1 MAAPQNRDTGMEINH
16 NNLKGLHE
24 TLKENGYN
32 PPDYDTF
39 VSDMRDEQNLR
50 GAYETLKREGYTPP
64 EFEVFKADM
73 FGGPAFRNIS
83 FWDNAD
89 KGKGAGHA
97 SGSTGRVS
105 SPTPAR
111 KISSPAPA
119 ARRATSPK
127 RAAPPAPAARRIAG
141 GKAGAFIKDVTSAL
155 FGETPAK
162 PMTKAQMAAGLQ
174 QTRMES
180 DARFSAMRQGQRDS
194 MRAIESSGPMAYRKR
209 RLRQR
214 GGGSGTRR
222 AVKEHL
228 EGGLPVE
235 SGRRVYD
242 PATDRFRDTY
252 LRADGDET
260 FDSRESAKDSKAVYS
275 HVNAQVEQERIRRMY
290 EQTLPGIVADVSAEA
305 RAAAEGDMS
314 RSMDSAGFST
324 AMALSDKY
332 GNPMSAIGNS
342 AKKEHYDMEKLV
354 PQVIS
359 RLTPGQWELL
369 VRGEK
374 ERTRAAYE
382 QKRSELAALEKELAS
397 DNGMIPHAAYRKQ
410 KKAETLR
417 AEVAYWGR
425 LLNDRSYHENRVRW
439 MIEEGVMGDFTQH
452 STPKSGLEFFGRKV
466 LDTAMW
472 AEKLGTPANVMDQA
486 RGIAMSEAARKH
498 PVLNV
503 AGMIA
508 GMGLDPM
515 NYAFMGTGSLL
526 GKGALWG
533 VGRLASRGGATGAVA
548 TRVGGGTL
556 AGKAIGSAVSS
567 AATFAQ
573 YEAGQE
579 LAGQAVYDDWD
590 LGKVLN
596 SGVRGGLLGAAMGV
610 AAPLV
615 GNVSTRLV
623 ENTASTAGKV
633 AVRTGQAVVS
643 PVLEG
648 TIFSVPEWIEGKQDA
663 FDVWT
668 GNMGM
673 VLGFKAA
680 HMVKSAPRHIASLK
694 NDGSGLSFQERLVRN
709 LTTVPRDISMSREE
723 LEELRRAGYGKLADL
738 FRRSDTKVQVQDAEG
753 NWADSDT
760 AEHGNIKHGPERVD
774 EVPVYNNK
782 GQKIGTRKEAVRDV
796 EGFEATPEFDG
807 YDNMVRLMEDSRVSE
822 AARAKAYYLL
832 TGRMLPMS
840 TILSYRTI
848 ERDGGIDVQSL
859 NAQGGVVTSRHFSSK
874 EKAQG
879 EINNLYRQ
887 IELNTIDVGERFKSN
902 ALVSEATDAA
912 CKDVAAAHGGSW
924 TAEGVRSAYDQAM
937 KDLADPQKAKEV
949 GEASRK
955 LVEEVDAAVK
965 AHADDYKDKTVEALR
980 SSIGKEHGVDIDTA
994 IRKSPSKRSE
1004 QEQTA
1009 INRYAES
1016 LFPEEMRQRYA
1027 EQTQAQA
1034 QAGGEGQ
1041 AEGRSVA
1048 QEARDAGYSMTEPE
1062 QREQPVR
1069 NFRYRESR
1077 MYDLFG
1083 RRDLREMLEEE
1094 FGTSDADAILEMLP
1108 QSAYGAKERTVVA
1121 DYLKARETSDSA
1133 IRRVEDESRAQME
1146 KMEAFIEKAAHKDG
1160 QVRPATMKDDGRQ
1173 VYVVKGKATLTEDG
1187 SMINTAASDKV
1198 IYIYDPATDKV
1209 EQTSPSQL
1217 AGLGAAT
1224 SVEETRAEMERTII
1238 AKFDADMSALRGERD
1253 TFNPG
1258 DTFVAD
1264 LWGEGPQQSK
1274 VAGVDAEGK
1283 ILIETEDKKG
1293 QRAFEPGELSAKIDE
1308 HKQAEFEAAMR
1319 EREAEAEK
1327 NAQEPAGAPEESAEE
1342 GVPGEPEASEPRPV
1356 RYDRG
1361 DSLRVSV
1368 GGREETQQA
1377 AVVDREGETVTIW
1390 TPFPV
1395 TERSEKGR
1403 TMAGYTTD
1411 IARADLDAI
1420 VARDAQGNPLDY
1432 VSANPEQ
1439 EEKTEEAYSGTGNNS
1454 VNLQHGEGPEQDN
1467 DGISRGD
1474 DRSRMAA
1481 DPAGSVEGNRD
1492 RSDIRVYE
1500 EGLDTRTDAH
1510 TDDSPRTRRVS
1521 ETERLVGIA
1530 KANGQYWTRQETKT
1544 LGERVSKT
1552 SGESDVYDNHKVDGR
1567 VYKVKDP
1574 YAKSPMKGGVQ
1585 PEEAIYEHL
1594 VHNKYFP
1601 ETAYRFEGISEDVT
1615 GGLRIVLSQDFVES
1629 ASHATDEEVAAAL
1642 AEKGLLPE
1650 GKYTYGNEEVSVTDV
1665 TGDNAL
1671 VGADGR
1677 VYFIDPVID
1686 FKRPAREILGDSD
1699 AAPANAVT
1707 PLNPAGTPGSGAE
1720 SVPESANPVE
1730 NLQETGAQE
1739 AEPMPMRTVREKGES
1754 WEEPDY
1760 MATSPQRSRAYIYD
1774 EAGLSRQQANEHV
1787 EYMAKSAKDA
1797 VERHRKKA
1805 PKIGGSIARFKKAQA
1820 DWEREGEALQRAVEF
1835 WDSVKAEQRKALEA
1849 EKQAQDLRQA
1859 QVHDE
1864 AVARFEQEQRLKAQ
1878 KQAEQEA
1885 IGANAVNPALKA
1897 KWDAAPKIIGNANS
1911 HVLADGSAIS
1921 GHYVLTEAGAAS
1933 ASHDPG
1939 NAFMPTEG
1947 FPVDENGQSVNDR
1960 DYMRDKDAQRMVQRM
1975 AASFDSRALQTPV
1988 IVSRDG
1994 IVLSGNNRT
2003 MSGDLATAQGT
2014 DQAYV
2019 DHLAQYGGMYGF
2031 TPEQVSGM
2039 RHPRVVFVPDE
2050 ALPYDST
2057 TFSRFNAQEMKS
2069 QSKPEA
2075 AVKLGKIVPDAV
2087 FDEIVGDINRYE
2099 RMSDFYANEGAAARA
2114 LGALH
2119 AAGVVNDAQMPELRT
2134 GTALSAAGRE
2144 LLENTLIGK
2153 VFQSDPDAVR
2163 KIMEIPSMRQTIVM
2177 ALAEVA
2183 GNRAL
2188 AGKGYDLV
2196 EELARAV
2203 DLCYRA
2209 KTAQPDVYA
2218 PGIPVSPFGRQQGL
2232 FDDEMGESRVTDATA
2247 LLLADLLNDT
2257 RPSRLRNVLTIY
2269 NKEAGDAAAGSMD
2282 LFSGEVP
2289 SKESIL
2295 SEINNHFRNATPK
2308 EQQAVADAAIA
2319 ERRAAA
2325 EAAAKGAEGSQGPE
2339 QAPAPARRNEGRGLD
2354 TAGTELSQPGAGTV
2368 LPVAERGGQGDLRHP
2383 QRREPG
2389 DLPQA
2394 QTDGLDYEYN
2404 LSDEIDHNGRPFVLN
2419 SEGNLEFG
2427 RIEKRS
2433 GLTEAPILL
2442 SEGIITNPATKD
2454 GYGLLHIEA
2463 RHGKQIRQNG
2473 YSNAIEFIEDVA
2485 SHWEKIM
2492 EAKDRNGN
2500 PTYRLIARGR
2510 HNNTIMVE
2518 LSGDGT
2524 YWNIN
2529 TAGIFKTS
2537 YGANRKEVYNRHTTV
2552 KQPAE
2557 IAAESPES
2565 AQGGTSDSARM
2576 NSTTASSERKVNNS
2590 ASEKQ
2595 GSSQE
2600 SSVQPSDNKGERTVQ
2615 TAVAAAEAEVN
2626 TEPSEAQKKAGN
2638 YKMGHLEIDGLG
2650 ITIENPKGSVRRG
2663 KDPDGTPW
2671 ETRMKNTYGYI
2682 KGTTGVD
2689 GDKIDVFLSDTPTD
2703 GDVYVVD
2710 QYNKDGSFDEHKVMY
2725 GFTSATEAEAAY
2737 LSNHSADWTQ
2747 GRKTVVTGVTRQEF
2761 KKWLG
2766 ASDRKT
2772 KPFAEYKSVKP
2783 VEKQNPRLAIEP
2795 DGSSDFGPVF
2805 TQFKGNA
2812 QGAIKALSEL
2822 QDGEAIGALHH
2833 KDVGD
2838 IDLVWGNAGTAKSD
2852 GFGLAKLV
2860 KYHPE
2865 VLEHL
2870 QEILDDTHIVK
2881 RSENRINLESETHK
2895 AAVRLTWNKEKKK
2908 WLLTA
2913 FEKKETP
2920 KSIDKTTDT
2929 GDNPTDLR
2937 GDTALSQNSGVSER
2951 KVNALPSE
2959 KQGDGAKSPVG
2970 ELPGPSSDRPVV
2982 VKGARWEA
2990 TGEPER
2996 WKTGHGKGRAKG
3008 DSHDI
3013 NWPNLGEGKRRQVG
3027 STTAERDAI
3036 MALIEDYGS
3045 AEALWNA
3052 FEDGKVFLGKNEAA
3066 ILKRIIEKHEA
3077 GSRYGTIPFHQGVEA
3092 DGNRDVY
3099 EAGKSLVEAAGI
3111 EVVEV
3116 SGEEARE
3123 MLGQKNTPVAGQPNR
3138 ANEKP
3143 TSGSV
3148 LLSAKGDSSSNP
3160 NVPSEAG
3167 AKIINNTHTAKSNI
3181 KKFSNND
3188 FIINTST
3195 LSETFRGLGKL
3206 LKLETKGGSRYTI
3219 LQTDGGHTVAIRL
3232 SDHAANGNNFARDN
3246 AEGNLSIV
3254 IERRRFE
3261 AKDSEIEFT
3270 EATIPLERFESRPDD
3285 VIKAIVSGVSDV
3297 LADKPF
3303 TLDSTLGV
3311 VETKGSG
3318 GAAPAPMRTEDGVVY
3333 GWTKGGKVYLNR
3345 DAMNPQTPAHEYTHL
3360 WDDMVRRENP
3370 ELWERG
3376 KELMKQTP
3384 LWDEVRDDPN
3394 YADIRDNE
3402 DAVASEVH
3410 SRLTGQRGA
3419 ERIEEMM
3426 KQAAAEPDVV
3436 EKAKKFNLVH
3446 QLKAWLS
3453 DMFQGLKKTLGK
3465 WSKQDLR
3472 ELTAEDFADMTLRD
3486 LAEGLDP
3493 QAEITRGENARAA
3506 MRANPMLD
3514 DYHTGIRGRE
3524 DAKTFDEILREAEE
3538 SWTEYGS
3545 LTYPDM
3551 DIDMLREAKES
3562 GHITVYSSKPIET
3575 GTFVTPSRMNAE
3587 DYAGDGHVYS
3597 AVVPV
3602 DRIAWISE
3610 DEGQMGDVAASP
3622 SAGKSDGRHD
3632 VSGDGIRMSAAM
3644 SRGREDF
3651 DSLRERA
3658 VAERG
3663 IVMPG
3668 LNEKAVRVVE
3678 VPRHAFKGDTPIAQA
3693 KKWAKGNIVGEHTL
3707 TDSEGKD
3714 VSYTISGKAVDKY
3727 LSQSA
3732 TGKRDNL
3739 EVHLSVLKKLPDV
3752 IGESVEAEVH
3762 PDYNKGEDGVRRPE
3776 NGYNNANLVH
3786 RFYGL
3791 VTVGGEPYR
3800 VKTTIIESGT
3810 NDIKTKPH
3818 SFEVTN
3824 IELLSEDSSSTV
3836 EPTATGYQG
3845 QLPHGTTKLL
3855 KGVEKSYDSGKKLLE
3870 ESEKEPEYRTAEEG
3884 VEYFNARSI
3893 QPWAGPLERLRFKR
3907 EREGSL
3913 TGGEREHMQ
3922 ELAAQEKAWEEAWA
3936 AGHTDTDVPAGHRSR
3951 FEYYAESYGQGG
3963 LSSDL
3968 YHAGREAGPLY
3979 DEAGTLVSANAREM
3993 ARRALPAIMRRRADL
4008 LAEREGFSRAGQA
4021 AIDAELADLEYMAL
4035 YYQRMEAGE
4044 DVKRTMPGRVEHQRM
4059 LATAREVAASLGEKV
4074 VLYEAPGDIH
4084 DSDRSRQLRK
4094 RRSYGW
4100 YNPNDGTIHVNV
4112 GRHRSAGEIVKTV
4125 LHEIVGHKTIEQIMG
4140 PERFARLIDEIWNH
4154 AGKKVRAKI
4163 AEKMGKNGWDYREA
4177 TKEYLG
4183 EIAEE
4188 VHTKGFETLEDEKK
4202 TVWQRVKAK
4211 IQDFLNRILEGLKI
4225 PARIRLTE
4233 NDLSYMMWK
4242 LYKHKERKAAG
4253 KSAEGDIFDKAE
4265 EIARHEQWEREG
4277 DSLEIAARYGEA
4289 DETAAEN
4296 LAHGVDSLRKIALGE
4311 DEVKDAMHRKDLSQF
4326 SASTGI
4332 TFVFG
4337 KTGDPARNY
4346 KGGFGLAHIGAK
4358 HGADTILRVLDAIA
4372 NGKIS
4377 RYVAGNRTVIIEKD
4391 GYEALLALT
4400 RFGNKET
4407 WLFNG
4412 WDKIETTGE
4421 DGKVSTNTVST
4432 QANPTF
4438 SREDLGAVVDD
4449 ANLREFFES
4458 AKKSPENLSD
4468 YLRTVDNNIQ
4478 EGEKVDPEAGLHY
4491 RDGDDMQDMTIEER
4505 TLKLSVMLAERHR
4518 GDVAVRD
4525 AAVEA
4530 LGKTIGNI
4538 RKAMAAQHTYDF
4550 NTVRSLGAVADIL
4563 ISSGTFLPEGPGEV
4577 KRLYGIMKRGI
4588 GHAYTDK
4595 DGVEHAVQS
4604 EKDYNAA
4611 VESLMDLFVSN
4622 QLKLSGKFLDEVM
4635 KIRGSKVNARGVEVM
4650 GELDSE
4656 GQLMVRGMKGYMNM
4670 DLQAIR
4676 DRIEAL
4682 DDIIANGSEAASMNA
4697 AAEKMGIE
4705 LAWQYVAEV
4714 SDRAAQEKVMRD
4726 QLRDMTSQWDP
4737 KMSGEARKAYSEQ
4750 KRALRESIRKIRIE
4764 RADAMRQLAS
4774 QAGNQLRNSIER
4786 VKAFREREKQ
4796 RLEEIWHNANSD
4808 MQGRPYDEHGMKKKG
4823 LGVKLSNNMASRLLL
4838 APAATFEQMMRVFG
4852 SKSVDGEGY
4861 LFDRYVRG
4869 WQECRDKEFT
4879 STQEVEGILDK
4890 KAAEILGKRKARWS
4904 DLYGLTRKGA
4914 GSCDWQD
4921 GGEMREHKVTQ
4932 GNLMYIYMVN
4942 KMTDGQV
4949 KLRRMG
4955 ITEDKV
4961 REIEQVLDPKLKA
4974 VADWLQEELLP
4985 SLRDRYNE
4993 VHVRMFG
5000 APMAE
5005 IENYFPLRILAN
5017 ARLEE
5022 VEMAGK
5028 IDGKDLPKTMTGAI
5042 IKRRFNN
5049 YALDV
5054 LNSDAVSIA
5063 LDHIR
5068 EMETWAA
5075 FAEYRR
5081 DLCTLL
5087 SYKHFRNQV
5096 KNMTTVYGSG
5106 ERLWEKFYNLSLL
5119 VGGAYQPK
5127 TSEFDKVAV
5136 NITKLAT
5143 GACIALRVNTAL
5155 KQTLSYPAFAHDAN
5169 IFRLFYNMT
5178 PWRARA
5184 CWKWAMENMP
5194 AFQRR
5199 WKSRLA
5205 GNDVLR
5211 PWKHDWDWTKAEF
5224 VQKVQRAGITP
5235 NAFIDALT
5243 VAMGSE
5249 AVYHSKLKG
5258 YLKDGFSKEYAH
5270 RRALQDAEIIFN
5282 LSQQSSE
5289 LPYMSLL
5296 QNDRSYLSTSVTNFR
5311 SSPQSYLRQSIQ
5323 SKRELANMVKSKEI
5337 QIEFETKKAVREGLT
5352 PEQAQARAKR
5362 KYKHNWVRNLFKSM
5376 NFDYILPA
5384 LWVFGLGGIWYCIFG
5399 KDEEKKKQYAEDA
5412 MKRGLLG
5419 GFEGLTFGGTMPDFV
5434 YGLAT
5439 GDKPQLDE
5447 ETSPAMGLITDM
5459 ANLYS
5464 NGKTER
5470 AANEM
5475 INTMIA
5481 LGVGVN
5487 PQVLEDG
5494 VVAGMDFF
5502 EQDEKSARD
5511 WALLFMRV
5519 IQCPQSQMDQVYFD
5533 ELGMDAKEAQR
5544 MSPAQLAERYATY
5557 KARRA
5562 NFATMWSYDDERWE
5576 KEVKEPWR
5584 KRFEKEAK
5592 ERLKG
5597 WSEERVNTSLEK
5609 YDAEWSATS
5618 KRLEGVKQQPMELT
5632 EKAAKYNEV
5641 VESPEGQRYLLYKP
5655 CHAMLDKMIESWLEA
5670 PSAEAAATEAAAII
5684 EFKAKVVEMLDS
5696 WEDEKKARQLRQEV
5710 FQINKEW
5717 HKRHLPPKTGQAANQ

>member
-89 KGKGAGHA
+89 KGKGAGQA

-111 KISSPAPA
+111 KISSPTPA
-119 ARRATSPK
+119 ARRATSAK

-155 FGETPAK
+155 FGETPSK

-174 QTRMES
+174 QARMES

-194 MRAIESSGPMAYRKR
+194 MRVIESSGPMAYRKR

-235 SGRRVYD
+235 SSRRVYD

-252 LRADGDET
+252 LRADGGET
-260 FDSRESAKDSKAVYS
+260 FDSRESARDSKTVNS

-290 EQTLPGIVADVSAEA
+290 EQTLPGIVADVSADA

-314 RSMDSAGFST
+314 RSMNSAGFST

-486 RGIAMSEAARKH
+486 RGIAMSEAAQKH

-533 VGRLASRGGATGAVA
+533 VGSLASRGGATGAVA

-567 AATFAQ
+567 WATLAQ

-579 LAGQAVYDDWD
+579 VAAQAVYDDWD

-753 NWADSDT
+753 NWADSGM

-774 EVPVYNNK
+774 EVPVYNSK

-807 YDNMVRLMEDSRVSE
+807 YDNMVRLTEDSRVSE

-848 ERDGGIDVQSL
+848 ERDGGVDVQSL

-902 ALVSEATDAA
+902 ALVEEATDAA

-924 TAEGVRSAYDQAM
+924 TAEGVRSAYDQAV

-965 AHADDYKDKTVEALR
+965 AHADDYKDKTAEALR
-980 SSIGKEHGVDIDTA
+980 SSIGKEYEVDIDTA

-1027 EQTQAQA
+1027 EQ
-1034 QAGGEGQ
+1034 GQ
-1041 AEGRSVA
+1041 AEGEAPGEGRSAA
-1048 QEARDAGYSMTEPE
+1048 QEARQAGYSMTEPE
-1062 QREQPVR
+1062 QREQAVR
-1069 NFRYRESR
+1069 NFRYHESR

-1083 RRDLREMLEEE
+1083 RRDLEEMLEEE
-1094 FGTSDADAILEMLP
+1094 FGTSDADAILGLLP
-1108 QSAYGAKERTVVA
+1108 QSAHDARERGVIA

-1224 SVEETRAEMERTII
+1224 SVEETRAEMERVII
-1238 AKFDADMSALRGERD
+1238 EKFDADMSALRGERD
-1253 TFNPG
+1253 TFSPG

-1264 LWGEGPQQSK
+1264 LWGESPQQSK

-1283 ILIETEDKKG
+1283 ILIETEGKKG

-1308 HKQAEFEAAMR
+1308 QKQAEFEAAMR
-1319 EREAEAEK
+1319 EREAEAAK
-1327 NAQEPAGAPEESAEE
+1327 KAQEPAGAPGEPAEE
-1342 GVPGEPEASEPRPV
+1342 GVTEEPEASEPRPV

-1361 DSLRVSV
+1361 DSFRVSV

-1395 TERSEKGR
+1395 TDKSEKGR

-1420 VARDAQGNPLDY
+1420 VARDEQGKPVDY
-1432 VSANPEQ
+1432 VAANPEA
-1439 EEKTEEAYSGTGNNS
+1439 EPEAAPAETPAGPEEAVIREGITGTADALKESFTVERERIGN
-1454 VNLQHGEGPEQDN
+1454 EW
-1467 DGISRGD
+1467 
-1474 DRSRMAA
+1474 
-1481 DPAGSVEGNRD
+1481 
-1492 RSDIRVYE
+1492 
-1500 EGLDTRTDAH
+1500 LDTRAVQDAMR
-1510 TDDSPRTRRVS
+1510 TYADGASTVEEIVERAKADSNDERTRQ
-1521 ETERLVGIA
+1521 RLDTLLEFDS
-1530 KANGQYWTRQETKT
+1530 TRQKLQAMLTVPKTGET
-1544 LGERVSKT
+1544 VPT
-1552 SGESDVYDNHKVDGR
+1552 SAGM
-1567 VYKVKDP
+1567 P
-1574 YAKSPMKGGVQ
+1574 Q
-1585 PEEAIYEHL
+1585 
-1594 VHNKYFP
+1594 
-1601 ETAYRFEGISEDVT
+1601 
-1615 GGLRIVLSQDFVES
+1615 
-1629 ASHATDEEVAAAL
+1629 
-1642 AEKGLLPE
+1642 
-1650 GKYTYGNEEVSVTDV
+1650 
-1665 TGDNAL
+1665 
-1671 VGADGR
+1671 
-1677 VYFIDPVID
+1677 
-1686 FKRPAREILGDSD
+1686 
-1699 AAPANAVT
+1699 
-1707 PLNPAGTPGSGAE
+1707 NPTGTPVSGAE
-1720 SVPESANPVE
+1720 SVPESASPVE
-1730 NLQETGAQE
+1730 NVQETLAPT
-1739 AEPMPMRTVREKGES
+1739 AEPTPLQRIPRDAKGEPIF
-1754 WEEPDY
+1754 EQAE
-1760 MATSPQRSRAYIYD
+1760 SP
-1774 EAGLSRQQANEHV
+1774 EVGW
-1787 EYMAKSAKDA
+1787 DA
-1797 VERHRKKA
+1797 
-1805 PKIGGSIARFKKAQA
+1805 
-1820 DWEREGEALQRAVEF
+1820 LVEF
-1835 WDSVKAEQRKALEA
+1835 SEGDAATAKEIADTMADEKRKAYE
-1849 EKQAQDLRQA
+1849 
-1859 QVHDE
+1859 
-1864 AVARFEQEQRLKAQ
+1864 KAQ
-1878 KQAEQEA
+1878 KQKPKGKTPTEILASKKAISAGLAQAEQEYNLWQHMANVEQRRQDA
-1885 IGANAVNPALKA
+1885 IRSQQEAEARQRAAERAEAEKAERAAREEAERLEREALEGIPEWHLDTPENARKRGARRFGGQMFTRQEPVQGIVGKEVEVKFSQKDLPKGHLAVIEAPQLQPSHIQGQRNPMFFIEEAQPKNRAEAVSMFAA
-1897 KWDAAPKIIGNANS
+1897 KEMAEGIRPQEIT
-1911 HVLADGSAIS
+1911 GSATA
-1921 GHYVLTEAGAAS
+1921 YTGA
-1933 ASHDPG
+1933 
-1939 NAFMPTEG
+1939 PT
-1947 FPVDENGQSVNDR
+1947 VNTR
-1960 DYMRDKDAQRMVQRM
+1960 GE
-1975 AASFDSRALQTPV
+1975 V
-1988 IVSRDG
+1988 IQ
-1994 IVLSGNNRT
+1994 GNNRSDALRYLWDSKLPEQQQIYKQYLIDNAEQFGLDPEAVNAMQQPVLVNMLDVDDAEAIRLGQMT
-2003 MSGDLATAQGT
+2003 AQDTESGGVERIKPKNVAQKLGEDMRSFASLLLRSGDEEASFGQLVDRNGT
-2014 DQAYV
+2014 EV
-2019 DHLAQYGGMYGF
+2019 MKWLAQKGAVSDTQYQSAFDSKGNLTAEAKNDLQKVLYQAVFKGGSQQLEEMF
-2031 TPEQVSGM
+2031 
-2039 RHPRVVFVPDE
+2039 D
-2050 ALPYDST
+2050 ALPAKAQRAILSTAFRDMDSP
-2057 TFSRFNAQEMKS
+2057 F
-2069 QSKPEA
+2069 
-2075 AVKLGKIVPDAV
+2075 
-2087 FDEIVGDINRYE
+2087 
-2099 RMSDFYANEGAAARA
+2099 
-2114 LGALH
+2114 
-2119 AAGVVNDAQMPELRT
+2119 
-2134 GTALSAAGRE
+2134 
-2144 LLENTLIGK
+2144 
-2153 VFQSDPDAVR
+2153 
-2163 KIMEIPSMRQTIVM
+2163 
-2177 ALAEVA
+2177 
-2183 GNRAL
+2183 
-2188 AGKGYDLV
+2188 AGKMLP
-2196 EELARAV
+2196 EIQASIAAFNQL
-2203 DLCYRA
+2203 
-2209 KTAQPDVYA
+2209 
-2218 PGIPVSPFGRQQGL
+2218 
-2232 FDDEMGESRVTDATA
+2232 M
-2247 LLLADLLNDT
+2247 NDPT
-2257 RPSRLRNVLTIY
+2257 
-2269 NKEAGDAAAGSMD
+2269 
-2282 LFSGEVP
+2282 F
-2289 SKESIL
+2289 
-2295 SEINNHFRNATPK
+2295 
-2308 EQQAVADAAIA
+2308 
-2319 ERRAAA
+2319 
-2325 EAAAKGAEGSQGPE
+2325 AAAKKLEEALRAVEAFKMSIQLDDRFEQYMPADNFSNFALHLAAMYKANDMSQSTLASYFNQMYDLAQGKKAATLFEEADTTEYPLADVIKQVLNIDYKPAKNGNNNVANGGADVALRNQDGQGGKLRGNEPPAIGE
-2339 QAPAPARRNEGRGLD
+2339 QNS
-2354 TAGTELSQPGAGTV
+2354 TGTEPSDRGAGTSDDS
-2368 LPVAERGGQGDLRHP
+2368 RGGRIDKRGGESEAEASQTKLSKEDATDIIAKMEMSAVNDP
-2383 QRREPG
+2383 QIS
-2389 DLPQA
+2389 L
-2394 QTDGLDYEYN
+2394 
-2404 LSDEIDHNGRPFVLN
+2404 
-2419 SEGNLEFG
+2419 
-2427 RIEKRS
+2427 
-2433 GLTEAPILL
+2433 
-2442 SEGIITNPATKD
+2442 
-2454 GYGLLHIEA
+2454 
-2463 RHGKQIRQNG
+2463 
-2473 YSNAIEFIEDVA
+2473 
-2485 SHWEKIM
+2485 
-2492 EAKDRNGN
+2492 
-2500 PTYRLIARGR
+2500 
-2510 HNNTIMVE
+2510 
-2518 LSGDGT
+2518 
-2524 YWNIN
+2524 
-2529 TAGIFKTS
+2529 
-2537 YGANRKEVYNRHTTV
+2537 
-2552 KQPAE
+2552 
-2557 IAAESPES
+2557 SPES
-2565 AQGGTSDSARM
+2565 WQNSFGLSNSIDTPLGKVKMGEGQYQKLVDKKRSAEFGMVMQTLQDPDVVFIEPSEAKEGQATERDFSYVFVKTFIRDGQKLKYYTSVSVLKDGMEVSVSSHIASKTAIMKKLQGMERAYTKQSLLPNSSEWHLAEHPTDVPDLLPTQGKSDANVETSAKTEPQQPNNAVSSDSSLSTDEQSGTSSIEP
-2576 NSTTASSERKVNNS
+2576 NGESTVSDRKVNNS
-2590 ASEKQ
+2590 ATEKQ
-2595 GSSQE
+2595 GSGQE
-2600 SSVQPSDNKGERTVQ
+2600 SSVQPSDNKEEQTVQ

-2663 KDPDGTPW
+2663 KDADGIPW
-2671 ETRMKNTYGYI
+2671 ETQMKNTYGYI

-2689 GDKIDVFLSDTPTD
+2689 GDKIDVFLSDNPAD

-2710 QYNKDGSFDEHKVMY
+2710 QYNQDGSFDEHKVMY

-2737 LSNHSADWTQ
+2737 LSNYSADWAQ
-2747 GRKTVVTGVTRQEF
+2747 GRKTVVTGVTREEF
-2761 KKWLG
+2761 KKWLD

-2772 KPFAEYKSVKP
+2772 KPFAEYKSMKP

-2870 QEILDDTHIVK
+2870 QENLDDTHIVK
-2881 RSENRINLESETHK
+2881 RSENRINLESDTHK

-3116 SGEEARE
+3116 SGEEVRE

-3376 KELMKQTP
+3376 KELMRQTP

-3453 DMFQGLKKTLGK
+3453 EMFQGLKKTLGK

-3562 GHITVYSSKPIET
+3562 GHITVYSSKPIEA

-3587 DYAGDGHVYS
+3587 DYAGGGHVYS

-3632 VSGDGIRMSAAM
+3632 VSGDGIRLSAAM

-3678 VPRHAFKGDTPIAQA
+3678 VPRHDFKGDTPIAQA

-3732 TGKRDNL
+3732 TGKSENL
-3739 EVHLSVLKKLPDV
+3739 GVHLSVLKKLPDV

-3776 NGYNNANLVH
+3776 NGYNNSNLVH

-3791 VTVGGEPYR
+3791 VTVEGEPYR

-3845 QLPHGTTKLL
+3845 QLPHGTAKLL

-3936 AGHTDTDVPAGHRSR
+3936 AGHTDTDVPAEHRSR

-3979 DEAGTLVSANAREM
+3979 DEAGALVSANAREM

-4265 EIARHEQWEREG
+4265 EIARREQWEREG

-4296 LAHGVDSLRKIALGE
+4296 LAHGVDSLRRIALGE
-4311 DEVKDAMHRKDLSQF
+4311 DEVEDAMHRNDLSQF

-4650 GELDSE
+4650 GELDAE

-4670 DLQAIR
+4670 DIQAIR

-4705 LAWQYVAEV
+4705 LAEQYVAEV

-4774 QAGNQLRNSIER
+4774 QVGNQLRNSIER

-4796 RLEEIWHNANSD
+4796 RIEEIWHNANSD

-4823 LGVKLSNNMASRLLL
+4823 LAVKLSNNMASRLLL

-4904 DLYGLTRKGA
+4904 DLYALTRKGA
-4914 GSCDWQD
+4914 ASCDWQD

-4932 GNLMYIYMVN
+4932 GNLMYVYMVD

-4985 SLRDRYNE
+4985 NLRNRYNE

-5022 VEMAGK
+5022 VEMSGK

-5096 KNMTTVYGSG
+5096 KNMTTIYGSG
-5106 ERLWEKFYNLSLL
+5106 ERLWDKFYNLSLL

-5143 GACIALRVNTAL
+5143 GACIAIRLNTAL
-5155 KQTLSYPAFAHDAN
+5155 KQLLSYPAFAPDAN
-5169 IFRLFYNMT
+5169 LARLMYNVT

-5270 RRALQDAEIIFN
+5270 RRAVQDAEIIFN

-5289 LPYMSLL
+5289 LPYLSLL

-5311 SSPQSYLRQSIQ
+5311 SSPMSYLRQSIQ

-5399 KDEEKKKQYAEDA
+5399 KDDEKKKQYAEDA

-5419 GFEGLTFGGTMPDFV
+5419 GFEGLTFGGTVPDFV

-5562 NFATMWSYDDERWE
+5562 NFATMWRYDDERWE
-5576 KEVKEPWR
+5576 MEVKEPWR

-5632 EKAAKYNEV
+5632 EKAAKFNEV

-5717 HKRHLPPKTGQAANQ
+5717 HKRHLPPKAGQAANQ